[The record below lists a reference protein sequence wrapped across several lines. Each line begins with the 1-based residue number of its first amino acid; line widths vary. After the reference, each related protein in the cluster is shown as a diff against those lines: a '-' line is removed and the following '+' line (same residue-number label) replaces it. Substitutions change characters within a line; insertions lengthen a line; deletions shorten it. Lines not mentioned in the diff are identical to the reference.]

1 MNQFNI
7 KTINI
12 FLKML
17 AKGAFAVL
25 DIAIISVMLTQ
36 TVFNIDFHDMIKAS
50 VAISDLHLGIVIIIF
65 MLALI
70 FVKMTV
76 KDIIGVLTLKRLLN
90 DCKNASVEV
99 NANEVSI
106 VIGSKK
112 NNVKSVF
119 TKIDDVHYE
128 DYSFRIVGE
137 GKEIYKE
144 EDDEREY
151 NRKTLKVE
159 LPLQMENFKF
169 LKKELYNFTKKDTK
183 PNYEINEN
191 D

>member
-128 DYSFRIVGE
+128 NYSFRIVGE